1 MSVAAPDGGHAWR
14 FFRFGLIVTG
24 EGEEEFLPSLFRSLA
39 ATGRCSFRVIRRISQ
54 RSPIRSPR
62 RRLRMMG
69 SGKRIPDRDSE
80 EIGFPARTFLSSD
93 DSSADRYVLL
103 IDDLE
108 AKRSS
113 DIQQVF
119 DRYRRALDTMLTENQ
134 AHRASVHFLVNM
146 LEAYYFADTQAVNA
160 VLGTDL
166 DDFEGDVETIR
177 NPKRKLKNFW
187 PGFDEREH
195 GRQIVERLN
204 VLHVLSRSDACC
216 SLRTIFAWIYTAI
229 EAPDS
234 EIRSL
239 LDGCHNETT
248 KGQIDALTARV
259 S

>member
-1 MSVAAPDGGHAWR
+1 MSVPTPDSGRAWR

-24 EGEEEFLPSLFRSLA
+24 KGEEEFLPKLFRSLA
-39 ATGRCSFRVIRRISQ
+39 ATGRCSFRVIRRIDQ

-69 SGKRIPDRDSE
+69 SGKQITDKDEE
-80 EIGFPARTFLSSD
+80 EIGLPARTFLSSD
-93 DSSADRYVLL
+93 DRYVLL

-108 AKRSS
+108 ADRSN

-119 DRYRRALDTMLTENQ
+119 GRYRLALDTMLKDQ

-146 LEAYYFADTQAVNA
+146 LEAYYFADARAVKA
-160 VLGTDL
+160 VLGIVL
-166 DDFEGDVETIR
+166 DDFEGDVEAIR
-177 NPKRKLKNFW
+177 NPKGRLK
-187 PGFDEREH
+187 GFDEREH
-195 GRQIVERLN
+195 GRLIVEQLN
-204 VLHVLSRSDACC
+204 VLHVLSRADACC

-229 EAPDS
+229 EEPDS

-248 KGQIDALTARV
+248 RGQIDALRAGA

>member
-1 MSVAAPDGGHAWR
+1 MSVSAPDSGHAWP

-39 ATGRCSFRVIRRISQ
+39 ATGRCSFRVIRRIRQ
-54 RSPIRSPR
+54 RSPIQSPR
-62 RRLRMMG
+62 RLLRMMG
-69 SGKRIPDRDSE
+69 SGKQIPDRDAE
-80 EIGFPARTFLSSD
+80 EIGLPTRRFL
-93 DSSADRYVLL
+93 SSADRYVLL

-119 DRYRRALDTMLTENQ
+119 DCYRRAFDTMLTENQ

-146 LEAYYFADTQAVNA
+146 LEAYYFADMRAVNA

-177 NPKRKLKNFW
+177 NPKRDLKSLW

-195 GRQIVERLN
+195 GRLIVERLD

-216 SLRTIFAWIYTAI
+216 SLRTIFAWVYTAI
-229 EAPDS
+229 EEPDS

-248 KGQIDALTARV
+248 KGQIGALTARV
-259 S
+259 N

>member
-1 MSVAAPDGGHAWR
+1 MSVAAPDGGYAWR

-24 EGEEEFLPSLFRSLA
+24 KGEEEFLPKLFRSIA
-39 ATGRCSFRVIRRISQ
+39 ATKQCSFKVIRRIEQ
-54 RSPIRSPR
+54 RSPVQSPR

-69 SGKRIPDRDSE
+69 SGERIPNRDAD
-80 EIGFPARTFLSSD
+80 EIGLPARKFLSSD
-93 DSSADRYVLL
+93 DRYVLL

-119 DRYRRALDTMLTENQ
+119 DRYRRAFDTMLTENQ

-146 LEAYYFADTQAVNA
+146 LEAYYFADTRAVNA

-177 NPKRKLKNFW
+177 NPKRKLKNLW
-187 PGFDEREH
+187 SRFDERKH
-195 GRQIVERLN
+195 GRQIVEQLD

-248 KGQIDALTARV
+248 KGQIDALTTRV